1 MAMPSRQ
8 VPARRQQPQ
17 RTRTDRPRLRVIPG
31 GAAATSP
38 APASRTVPAS
48 ARRIAPKSLSIQIGR
63 PTIAFAAAVLA
74 TVAAFVFGLV
84 LLNIYLAQSSF
95 TLAEIQ
101 SSALREEA
109 KYRRMRFEVAR
120 AESPEKVAE
129 IAAQLGLVPPAEQEY
144 LVGPSAGDPS
154 QTGVEAAG
162 LQARNSMRR

>member
-1 MAMPSRQ
+1 MAMSSRQ
-8 VPARRQQPQ
+8 VPARRSQPQ

-31 GAAATSP
+31 GAVATSP
-38 APASRTVPAS
+38 ASAGRTAPAST
-48 ARRIAPKSLSIQIGR
+48 RRIAPKSLSIQIGR
-63 PTIAFAAAVLA
+63 PAIAFAAAMVV

-95 TLAEIQ
+95 NLAQIQ
-101 SSALREEA
+101 SNAIREEA

-129 IAAQLGLVPPAEQEY
+129 IATQLGLVPPESQEY
-144 LVGPSAGDPS
+144 LVGPSNPARDPL

-162 LQARNSMRR
+162 R